1 MQMKIVKQRK
11 SLWLICLLIMGGVF
25 LVSAYVPGLA
35 EEKPISNKISKSK
48 YEINHLFI
56 DTEKR
61 EIHLTGKVVKTEGW
75 VQFLFYAPGYK
86 WLKKECAI
94 IIDAELSSLQ
104 TAVALL
110 DWKLWQRLWEKR
122 SRDEDV
128 KVTLNWKN
136 GNNILATKLLK
147 EASDICFF
155 DLIFVG
161 SPYFDEIV
169 IGEGFSGPCSR
180 CPLFTLEE
188 KALRKEFIRP
198 CGKSGY
204 FLNEDLMPPKGTSLE
219 ITITLAEKTDG

>member
-1 MQMKIVKQRK
+1 MKIVKKRR
-11 SLWLICLLIMGGVF
+11 SLWLICLLIIAGVF

-35 EEKPISNKISKSK
+35 EEEPVSNKTSKSK
-48 YEINHLFI
+48 YEIDHLSV

-61 EIHLTGKVVKTEGW
+61 EIHLTGRVVKTKGW
-75 VQFLFYAPGYK
+75 VQSLFYAYGYK
-86 WLKKECAI
+86 WLKKESAI
-94 IIDAELSSLQ
+94 IIDADLSSLQ
-104 TAVALL
+104 TAIALL

-122 SRDEDV
+122 SRNEDV
-128 KVTLNWKN
+128 KVTLNWEN

-147 EASDICFF
+147 EADDIYFF

-180 CPLFTLEE
+180 CPLFALEE

-198 CGKSGY
+198 SGKSGY
-204 FLNEDLMPPKGTSLE
+204 FLNEDLIPPKGTSLK
-219 ITITLAEKTDG
+219 ITIILAEKTDD